1 MIFMYSSGIPIL
13 YPIAFIFFFLTYWF
27 DKMFCKINI
36 ITHYFSALMAQKA
49 SFLHITFVEQDKNDN
64 EVLSDTSLLPGAVY
78 VHKLI
83 NPYTLKDSEQNLQHY

>member
-1 MIFMYSSGIPIL
+1 
-13 YPIAFIFFFLTYWF
+13 
-27 DKMFCKINI
+27 
-36 ITHYFSALMAQKA
+36 MAQKA
-49 SFLHITFVEQDKNDN
+49 YFLHITFVEQDKNDN